1 MTDRPHHFVYLASKS
16 PRRQELLRQ
25 VGIEFRLL
33 PPDDHDAAEALEAV
47 LPGESPTVYV
57 KRVVRAKLESAVERV
72 AARGLA
78 PAPVLAADTTVA
90 IGGTILGKPADPGQA
105 TAMLRRLS
113 GRSHRVLTAI
123 ALASG
128 CRREVVVSVSR
139 VSFAR
144 LSAAEIDE
152 YVASG
157 EPFDKAGG
165 YGIQG
170 AAAAFA
176 RRIEGSYSGIMGL
189 PLYETTRLLRGV
201 LGRAQRAGAPG
212 SQQPPSQ

>member
-1 MTDRPHHFVYLASKS
+1 MTDPTAPFIYLASKS

-25 VGIEFRLL
+25 AGIAFHLL
-33 PPDDHDAAEALEAV
+33 PPDDHAAAEALEAPI
-47 LPGESPTVYV
+47 PGESPTVYV
-57 KRVVRAKLESAVERV
+57 KRVVRAKLEDAVARV
-72 AARGLA
+72 RDKALP

-90 IGGTILGKPADPGQA
+90 IGGTILGKPADADEA
-105 TAMLRRLS
+105 TRMLRQLS

-128 CRREVVVSVSR
+128 SRREVIVNVSR
-139 VSFAR
+139 VTFAR
-144 LSAAEIDE
+144 LSAAEIAD
-152 YVASG
+152 YVAGG

-170 AAAAFA
+170 RAGAFA

-201 LGRAQRAGAPG
+201 LDRVQQAGTADPHQR
-212 SQQPPSQ
+212 PSP